1 MAELHQLTP
10 FRGSRKKAKRIG
22 RGLGSGHGAY
32 STRGVKGQRARSGG
46 SHGLKARGIKQ
57 IVLRIPKLG
66 GFRSIHTKC
75 ESVNLSRIE
84 EQFKGG
90 EIVSPRILVRKGI
103 VKSPRGGKC
112 VDVKILGDGELTKP
126 LTFKDCSVSKRAKEK
141 IEKAGGSIQS

>member
-46 SHGLKARGIKQ
+46 SHGLKARGMKQ

-66 GFRSIHTKC
+66 GFRSIHEK
-75 ESVNLSRIE
+75 SKGVNLSRIE
-84 EQFKGG
+84 EQFTLG
-90 EIVSPRILVRKGI
+90 ETVSPRTLVRKGI
-103 VKSPRGGKC
+103 IKSPKSGKL
-112 VDVKILGDGELTKP
+112 VDVKILGDGTLTKP
-126 LTFKDCSVSKRAKEK
+126 LTFKDCSVSATAKEK
-141 IEKAGGSIQS
+141 IEKAGGTVC